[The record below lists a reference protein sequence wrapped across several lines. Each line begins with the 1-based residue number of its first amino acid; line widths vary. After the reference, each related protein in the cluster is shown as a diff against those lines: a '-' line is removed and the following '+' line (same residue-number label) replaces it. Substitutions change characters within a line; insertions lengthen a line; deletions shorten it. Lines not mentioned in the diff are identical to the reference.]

1 MNPIRSVIITGANA
15 GLGRECA
22 RQLALKSDIEK
33 IYLGCR
39 SKEKALAAKIEL
51 EIETGR
57 KIFEIFLIDVMDPA
71 SVRKA
76 VDTLTSPVDAIVLN
90 AGGMGGREPTSI
102 TKGDVT
108 NIFAVNILG
117 HAVFIKELLSRE
129 LVTST
134 ILYAGS
140 ETARG
145 VPRMGIPRP
154 QLESYSTDELAG
166 IADGTL
172 FNEKSDPMYIYAMVK
187 LMAAL
192 WMSELAS
199 KHPDIRFITMSPGGT
214 AGTNG
219 MDDLPLAK
227 KIFFKYVGGLIMP
240 LFGMMHG
247 VDVGARRY
255 VDGLFDK
262 AYKTGRFYASTEGS
276 PTGPIIDQASIMPE
290 LDVKSFQEN
299 AYKAIHRYIG

>member
-1 MNPIRSVIITGANA
+1 MNPIRSVLITGANA

-22 RQLALKSDIEK
+22 RQLAHRSDIKK

-39 SKEKALAAKIEL
+39 SEEKARAAKTDL
-51 EIETGR
+51 EVETGR
-57 KIFEIFLIDVMDPA
+57 KIFEIILIDVMDPA

-76 VDTLTSPVDAIVLN
+76 ADTLTSPIDAIILN
-90 AGGMGGREPTSI
+90 AGGMGGKEPTAL
-102 TKGDVT
+102 TKDGVT

-117 HAVFIKELLSRE
+117 HAIFVKELLSRE
-129 LVTST
+129 LITST

-145 VPRMGIPRP
+145 VQRMGVPRP
-154 QLESYSTDELAG
+154 ELESYSIDEFAK

-172 FNEKSDPMYIYAMVK
+172 FHEKSDPMYIYALVK

-192 WMSELAS
+192 WMSELARR
-199 KHPDIRFITMSPGGT
+199 HPNIRFITMSPGGT

-262 AYKTGRFYASTEGS
+262 TYKSGRFYASTDGS
-276 PTGPIIDQASIMPE
+276 PTGPIIDQVSIMPE
-290 LDVKSFQEN
+290 LEEKSFQAN
-299 AYKAIHRYIG
+299 AYKAIHRHIG